1 MKRRPSCPRCERPLA
16 GCLCA
21 CVRPL
26 DNAVPLLILQHPE
39 EARQAKGTA
48 MLLQRCLS
56 RCERQIGD
64 TFPPPADD
72 GHRLLLLY
80 PPDPGAPPPAAPT
93 DADADA
99 RPPRLVLID
108 GTWRQSRQLLRH
120 APWLQA
126 LPRMPLGPVPPSRY
140 AIRKA
145 HSAHQLSTLE
155 AAALALA
162 QLQPGLDCR
171 PLWQAMDAFVALQ
184 QQLQAA
190 GTLKRPGAGLGTSLE
205 SAPPLCN
212 S

>member
-1 MKRRPSCPRCERPLA
+1 MNRRPRCPRCERPLP

-21 CVRPL
+21 CVRSL
-26 DNAVPLLILQHPE
+26 DNTVPLLILQHPE

-48 MLLQRCLS
+48 ALLQRCLS
-56 RCERQIGD
+56 RCERQVGE
-64 TFPPPADD
+64 TFSPPADD

-80 PPDPGAPPPAAPT
+80 PPDPGAPPHPAPAALG
-93 DADADA
+93 DDV
-99 RPPRLVLID
+99 RPLRLVMLD
-108 GTWRQSRQLLRH
+108 GTWRQSRQLLR
-120 APWLQA
+120 ASPWLGT
-126 LPRMPLGPVPPSRY
+126 LPRLPLGPVPPSRY

-145 HSAHQLSTLE
+145 HTAQQLSTLE

-162 QLQPGLDCR
+162 QAQPGLDCH

-184 QQLQAA
+184 QQLRAA
-190 GTLKRPGAGLGTSLE
+190 GARMRLGHGLRTSPE